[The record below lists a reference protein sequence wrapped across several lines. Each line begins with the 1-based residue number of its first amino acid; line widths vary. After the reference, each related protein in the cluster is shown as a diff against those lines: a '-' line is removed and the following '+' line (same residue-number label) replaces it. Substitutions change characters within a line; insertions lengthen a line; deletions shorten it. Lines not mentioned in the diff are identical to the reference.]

1 MKALLP
7 SCLLACISVLLLAC
21 GTPASKPVEL
31 GQEKMSKPALQME
44 IGRLEAGLFK
54 SKSLTPDTAVAGK
67 VVALYEDYAMRF
79 AGDSL
84 CPKYLFK
91 AGELCLNAGKP
102 QQSIRFFKI
111 LSDRYTGSAKAPY
124 ALFLQGFIYET
135 KLNSYGKASELYE
148 AVLRQ
153 HPTHQAAK
161 DAAACLRNMGQSDQ
175 ELIRQFEKKAAPTPH
190 S

>member
-1 MKALLP
+1 MKALL
-7 SCLLACISVLLLAC
+7 SACYFGGISVLLFAC
-21 GTPASKPVEL
+21 GNPAPKPTAPGE
-31 GQEKMSKPALQME
+31 EKMSKPALQME

-54 SKSLTPDTAVAGK
+54 SKSLSPDTPVALK
-67 VVALYEDYAMRF
+67 VVALYEDYVMRF

-91 AGELCLNAGKP
+91 AGELSLNAGKP
-102 QQSIRFFKI
+102 QQAIRFFKI
-111 LSDRYTGSAKAPY
+111 LSDRYTTSAKAPY

-148 AVLRQ
+148 TILRQ
-153 HPTHQAAK
+153 HPAHQAAK

>member
-1 MKALLP
+1 MNMFLP
-7 SCLLACISVLLLAC
+7 RLVLCCIAVVLFGC
-21 GTPASKPVEL
+21 SSKSGQSASSPE
-31 GQEKMSKPALQME
+31 GKMSKSALQME

-54 SKSLTPDTAVAGK
+54 SKSLTPDTAVVGK

-111 LSDRYTGSAKAPY
+111 LSDRYSNSAKAPF

-175 ELIRQFEKKAAPTPH
+175 ELIRAFEKKAATAPNL
-190 S
+190 

>member
-1 MKALLP
+1 MKYSSSARFLAGIAL
-7 SCLLACISVLLLAC
+7 LLLAC
-21 GTPASKPVEL
+21 RNTSEKPAERV
-31 GQEKMSKPALQME
+31 QEKMSKPALQME
-44 IGRLEAGLFK
+44 IGRLEAALFK
-54 SKSLTPDTAVAGK
+54 SKSLTPDTGVARK
-67 VVALYEDYAMRF
+67 VVDLYEDYVMRF

-91 AGELCLNAGKP
+91 AGELSLHAGKP
-102 QQSIRFFKI
+102 QQSIRFLKI
-111 LSDRYTGSAKAPY
+111 LSDRYSTSAKAPY

-175 ELIRQFEKKAAPTPH
+175 ELIRQFEKKAATTPH

>member
-1 MKALLP
+1 MKIFF
-7 SCLLACISVLLLAC
+7 SACMLGCFAVLLSGC
-21 GTPASKPVEL
+21 GNKGERSGAIPN
-31 GQEKMSKPALQME
+31 EKMGKPALQME
-44 IGRLEAGLFK
+44 ISRLEASLFK
-54 SKSLTPDTAVAGK
+54 SQSLTPDTAVART
-67 VVALYEDYAMRF
+67 VVALYEDYVMRF

-91 AGELCLNAGKP
+91 AGELSLNAGKP
-102 QQSIRFFKI
+102 QQAIRFFKI
-111 LSDRYTGSAKAPY
+111 LSDRYSASAKAPY

-148 AVLRQ
+148 TVLRQ

-175 ELIRQFEKKAAPTPH
+175 ELIRNFEKKAVTPSH